1 MGSVGDSQKDLVSV
15 TVSDSPSSETLN
27 NNNNSMEKMFKVS
40 NGQERRLLGALI
52 VSLLGKHKN

>member
-27 NNNNSMEKMFKVS
+27 NNNNNSVEKMFKVS

-52 VSLLGKHKN
+52 VSLLGKH

>member
-27 NNNNSMEKMFKVS
+27 NNNNNMEKMFKVS

-52 VSLLGKHKN
+52 VSLLGKH

>member
-15 TVSDSPSSETLN
+15 TVSDSPSSETLNNN

-52 VSLLGKHKN
+52 VSLLGKH

>member
-27 NNNNSMEKMFKVS
+27 NNNNMEKMFKVS

-52 VSLLGKHKN
+52 VSLLGKH